1 MGGKERQKKN
11 LGEICMSYENVYIT
25 SIAMGANLTQTVKA
39 LAEAEE
45 YDGPSL
51 ILAYAPCIEFKIA
64 HQDGL
69 GEMIACQQ
77 LAVSSGY
84 WPLYRFDPSKE
95 IPMQVDQKTLRD
107 DLSEYL
113 LTENRFNALRRSNP
127 DSYKQLTETMRTNI
141 RRSHN
146 KYLAMT
152 TSLDA
157 ETGPPLSILYGSET
171 GNT

>member
-11 LGEICMSYENVYIT
+11 LGEICMSYNNVYVS

-39 LAEAEE
+39 IAEAEE

-69 GEMIACQQ
+69 GEMLHCQR

-84 WPLYRFDPSKE
+84 WPLFRYDPRKE
-95 IPMQVDQKTLRD
+95 LPMQLDQKKLRE
-107 DLSEYL
+107 DLSLYL
-113 LTENRFNALRRSNP
+113 QSEN
-127 DSYKQLTETMRTNI
+127 
-141 RRSHN
+141 
-146 KYLAMT
+146 
-152 TSLDA
+152 
-157 ETGPPLSILYGSET
+157 
-171 GNT
+171 